1 MTLLFLGTTEII
13 VIALVILLLFGGAK
27 LPKLMKGLGKGIK
40 QFKDASNGKYDDEDD
55 DEPRTTDTP
64 SDERK
69 E

>member
-1 MTLLFLGTTEII
+1 MVLLFLGTTEII
-13 VIALVILLLFGGAK
+13 VIALIILLLFGGAK

-55 DEPRTTDTP
+55 DEVHTTDTP
-64 SDERK
+64 SDEQK